1 MLPLCLAAAFL
12 LPDTQINPAT
22 NKKIT
27 AQNYCPPCQLGKLP
41 SSRISMDILAPVP
54 KTSSNSVP
62 QLIKSHNQKLSAHSK
77 SDPPNPS
84 SVESPSRKPSS
95 FPYSS
100 FTDSCKLL
108 PQPPPCMS
116 LLFPLMFYLLGI
128 HRLPLCIR
136 NHFITFFIDLLN
148 LLLRSLNVICS

>member
-62 QLIKSHNQKLSAHSK
+62 QLIKSHSPKLSAHSK
-77 SDPPNPS
+77 SHSPQKIPPPS
-84 SVESPSRKPSS
+84 NAPPVNLFP

-100 FTDSCKLL
+100 FTDSCSYFSNH
-108 PQPPPCMS
+108 PRPPSFVPPS
-116 LLFPLMFYLLGI
+116 MFYLLGI

-136 NHFITFFIDLLN
+136 NHFYNIFH
-148 LLLRSLNVICS
+148 